1 MQGRKRQVMI
11 DSLRRLIRRS
21 ARGHIHNML
30 VKGQLRAVDIFDLFN
45 HLSNSERGFVFSIL
59 VNREKELAAEVLS
72 ETPPTIGVELLDAFE
87 DPQIAHLL
95 QELEPDDATEYIAAM
110 PEETAARILE
120 LMRDEDAQDV
130 QELLQYDEETAGR
143 IMTTEFFALDEDTLV
158 KDAISSLRDAA
169 ETEMVFYL
177 YVVDDRN
184 HLIGVCSLRQLLL
197 SNPERPLKQ
206 FMQTDLISATTDT
219 DQEEVARIVSRYD
232 LLAIPVTDENNRLVG
247 VITIDDV
254 VDVIKEEATE
264 DFYKMAG
271 TSDEEILTKSVFK
284 SARIR
289 LPWLLASFFGG
300 IVATMILRQFEGTL
314 TSLVILTYF
323 LPIIMGMGGNI
334 GNQSSTIIVRGLA
347 TGRVELNMLGK
358 VAAKEIRIAV
368 VLGLSY
374 GLLLAVIAYFMG
386 LRDPMLGN
394 PMVFGAVVGL
404 ALSASMIIAGT
415 IGSIVPMTLQKVNVD
430 PAVAATPFVATA
442 VDILGVLCYLGMA
455 RYLLPLAIPI
465 TGS

>member
-1 MQGRKRQVMI
+1 
-11 DSLRRLIRRS
+11 
-21 ARGHIHNML
+21 
-30 VKGQLRAVDIFDLFN
+30 
-45 HLSNSERGFVFSIL
+45 
-59 VNREKELAAEVLS
+59 
-72 ETPPTIGVELLDAFE
+72 
-87 DPQIAHLL
+87 
-95 QELEPDDATEYIAAM
+95 M
-110 PEETAARILE
+110 PRTSRTCCST
-120 LMRDEDAQDV
+120 
-130 QELLQYDEETAGR
+130 DEETAGR

-169 ETEMVFYL
+169 ETEMIFYL

-197 SNPERPLKQ
+197 SNPELPLKQ

-219 DQEEVARIVSRYD
+219 DQEEVARIVSRYN

-247 VITIDDV
+247 VVTIDDV

-300 IVATMILRQFEGTL
+300 IVATAILSRFEGTL
-314 TSLVILTYF
+314 SSFVMLTYF

-347 TGRVELNMLGK
+347 TGRIELSMLGR
-358 VAAKEIRIAV
+358 VAVKEIRIAV

-374 GLLLAVIAYFMG
+374 GLLLGVIAYSLG
-386 LRDPMLGN
+386 LLQEPSLSSPLLFGL
-394 PMVFGAVVGL
+394 MVGI

-415 IGSIVPMTLQKVNVD
+415 IGSIVPMTLQKAGID

-455 RYLLPLAIPI
+455 YYLVPLVVPLA
-465 TGS
+465 G

>member
-1 MQGRKRQVMI
+1 MQGRKLQVMI

-30 VKGQLRAVDIFDLFN
+30 VKGQMRAVDIVDLFN
-45 HLSNSERGFVFSIL
+45 HLSTAEKNYVFSL
-59 VNREKELAAEVLS
+59 LAELEKPLAAEVLS
-72 ETPPTIGVELLDAFE
+72 EMPSTHGVELLSQFKDE
-87 DPQIAHLL
+87 HIAGLL
-95 QELEPDDATEYIAAM
+95 QELSPDDATEYIAAM
-110 PEETAARILE
+110 PVEQADRMLE
-120 LMRDEDAQDV
+120 LMRDEEARDV
-130 QELLQYDEETAGR
+130 QDLLQYDEETAGR

-177 YVVDDRN
+177 YVVDDRS
-184 HLIGVCSLRQLLL
+184 HLIGVCSLRQMLL
-197 SNPERPLKQ
+197 SNPELPLKQ

-219 DQEEVARIVSRYD
+219 DQEEVARVVSRYN

-271 TSDEEILTKSVFK
+271 TSDEEILTKSVVK

-300 IVATMILRQFEGTL
+300 IMATVILSSFEGTL
-314 TSLVILTYF
+314 SSFVMLTYF

-347 TGRVELNMLGK
+347 TGRIEISMLGK
-358 VAAKEIRIAV
+358 VAVKEIRIAV
-368 VLGLSY
+368 VLGLAY
-374 GLLLAVIAYFMG
+374 GLLLGVIAYALG
-386 LRDPMLGN
+386 LREPLLANPML
-394 PMVFGAVVGL
+394 FGAMVGV

-415 IGSIVPMTLQKVNVD
+415 IGSIIPMTLQRVNID

-442 VDILGVLCYLGMA
+442 VDVLGVLCYLGMA
-455 RYLLPLAIPI
+455 RYLLPLVVSFN
-465 TGS
+465 G

>member
-1 MQGRKRQVMI
+1 MQGRKQQVMI
-11 DSLRRLIRRS
+11 DSLRRLIRRT

-45 HLSNSERGFVFSIL
+45 QLNGSERLYVFTIL
-59 VNREKELAAEVLS
+59 VEREKELAAEVLA
-72 ETPPTIGVELLDAFE
+72 EMPPPVGVEMLSTFKDE
-87 DPQIAHLL
+87 QIAHLL

-110 PEETAARILE
+110 EEETASRILE
-120 LMRDEDAQDV
+120 LMRDEEARDV
-130 QELLQYDEETAGR
+130 QDLLQYDEETAGR
-143 IMTTEFFALDEDTLV
+143 IMTFEFLALDEDTLV

-169 ETEMVFYL
+169 ETELVFYL

-197 SNPERPLKQ
+197 SNPELPLKQ
-206 FMQTDLISATTDT
+206 FMQTDVISATTDT
-219 DQEEVARIVSRYD
+219 DQEEVARIVSRYN
-232 LLAIPVTDENNRLVG
+232 LLALPVTDENNRLMG

-300 IVATMILRQFEGTL
+300 IVATLILSRFEGTL
-314 TSLVILTYF
+314 SSFVMLTYF
-323 LPIIMGMGGNI
+323 IPIIMGMGGNI

-347 TGRVELNMLGK
+347 TGRIEISMLGR
-358 VAAKEIRIAV
+358 VVLKEIRIAV
-368 VLGLSY
+368 VLGMAY
-374 GLLLAVIAYFMG
+374 GLLLGIITFVIG
-386 LRDPMLGN
+386 LRDPMVASPILFGG
-394 PMVFGAVVGL
+394 MVGI
-404 ALSASMIIAGT
+404 ALSFSMIIAGT
-415 IGSIVPMTLQKVNVD
+415 IGSFVPMTLQRVGVD

-455 RYLLPLAIPI
+455 RYLLPLVVPL
-465 TGS
+465 GN

>member
-1 MQGRKRQVMI
+1 MQGRKLEVMI

-21 ARGHIHNML
+21 AHGHIHNML
-30 VKGQLRAVDIFDLFN
+30 VKGQWRAVDIFDLFN
-45 HLSNSERGFVFSIL
+45 HLSMSEKNTVFTIL
-59 VNREKELAAEVLS
+59 VERDKLLAAEVLS
-72 ETPPTIGVELLDAFE
+72 EMPPPVGVELLSTFKDE
-87 DPQIAHLL
+87 QIAGLL
-95 QELEPDDATEYIAAM
+95 QELSPDDATEYIAAM
-110 PEETAARILE
+110 PGESAARMLE
-120 LMRDEDAQDV
+120 LMRDEEAREVQD
-130 QELLQYDEETAGR
+130 LLQYDEETAGR

-177 YVVDDRN
+177 YVVDDRS

-197 SNPERPLKQ
+197 SKPELPLKQ
-206 FMQTDLISATTDT
+206 FMQTDVISATTDT
-219 DQEEVARIVSRYD
+219 DQEEVARVVSRYN

-247 VITIDDV
+247 VVTIDDV

-300 IVATMILRQFEGTL
+300 IVATVILSRFEGIL
-314 TSLVILTYF
+314 SSFVMLTYF

-347 TGRVELNMLGK
+347 TGRIDVSMLGR
-358 VAAKEIRIAV
+358 VASKEIRIAV

-374 GLLLAVIAYFMG
+374 GLLLGVIAFFLG
-386 LRDPMLGN
+386 LREPLLSSPML
-394 PMVFGAVVGL
+394 FGAMVGI

-415 IGSIVPMTLQKVNVD
+415 IGSIIPMTLQKAGID
-430 PAVAATPFVATA
+430 PAVATVPFVATS

-455 RYLLPLAIPI
+455 HFLLPVVLSII
-465 TGS
+465 S

>member
-1 MQGRKRQVMI
+1 MQGRKLEVMI
-11 DSLRRLIRRS
+11 DSLRRLIRRQ

-30 VKGQLRAVDIFDLFN
+30 VKGQMRAVDIFDLFN
-45 HLSNSERGFVFSIL
+45 HLNTSEKNFVFTLL
-59 VNREKELAAEVLS
+59 VERDKELAAEVLS
-72 ETPPTIGVELLDAFE
+72 EMPPPIGVELLSSFKDEQTAG
-87 DPQIAHLL
+87 LL
-95 QELEPDDATEYIAAM
+95 QELEPDDATEYIASM
-110 PEETAARILE
+110 EEETAARILE
-120 LMRDEDAQDV
+120 LMRDEEAQDV
-130 QELLQYDEETAGR
+130 QDLLQYDEETAGR

-197 SNPERPLKQ
+197 SNPELPLKQ

-219 DQEEVARIVSRYD
+219 DQEEVARIVSRYN

-247 VITIDDV
+247 VVTIDDV

-300 IVATMILRQFEGTL
+300 IVATVILSRFEGTL
-314 TSLVILTYF
+314 SSFVMLTYF
-323 LPIIMGMGGNI
+323 IPIIMGMGGNI

-347 TGRVELNMLGK
+347 TGRIELSMLGR
-358 VAAKEIRIAV
+358 VAIKEIRIAV

-374 GLLLAVIAYFMG
+374 GLLLGGIAFALG
-386 LRDPMLGN
+386 LRE
-394 PMVFGAVVGL
+394 PMVASPILFGAMVGS
-404 ALSASMIIAGT
+404 ALSASMILAGT
-415 IGSIVPMTLQKVNVD
+415 IGSIIPMTLQKVNID

-442 VDILGVLCYLGMA
+442 VDILGVLFYLGMA
-455 RYLLPLAIPI
+455 RFLLPLVVPLA
-465 TGS
+465 S

>member
-11 DSLRRLIRRS
+11 DSLRRLIRRG
-21 ARGHIHNML
+21 ARGHIHNLL

-45 HLSNSERGFVFSIL
+45 QLAASERRFVFTIL
-59 VNREKELAAEVLS
+59 VERDKELAAEVLS
-72 ETPPTIGVELLDAFE
+72 EMPPTVGVELLSTFTDV
-87 DPQIAHLL
+87 QIAHLL
-95 QELEPDDATEYIAAM
+95 QELSPDDATEYIAEM
-110 PEETAARILE
+110 PEETRARILE
-120 LMRDEDAQDV
+120 LMRDEEARDV
-130 QELLQYDEETAGR
+130 QDLLQHDEETAGR

-177 YVVDDRN
+177 YVVDHRN

-197 SNPERPLKQ
+197 SNPELPLKQ

-232 LLAIPVTDENNRLVG
+232 LLAIPVTDENNRLMG

-300 IVATMILRQFEGTL
+300 IVATMILSTFEGTL
-314 TSLVILTYF
+314 SSLVILTYF
-323 LPIIMGMGGNI
+323 IPIIMGMGGNI

-347 TGRVELNMLGK
+347 TGRVELSMVGK
-358 VAAKEIRIAV
+358 VAFKEIRIAV

-374 GLLLAVIAYFMG
+374 GLLLGVIAYF
-386 LRDPMLGN
+386 LGMKE
-394 PMVFGAVVGL
+394 PLLASPLLFGIVVGV

-415 IGSIVPMTLQKVNVD
+415 IGSIVPMSLQKMNVD

-455 RYLLPLAIPI
+455 RYLLPMVL
-465 TGS
+465 TLNG

>member
-1 MQGRKRQVMI
+1 MQGRKLEVMV

-21 ARGHIHNML
+21 AHGHIHNML
-30 VKGQLRAVDIFDLFN
+30 VKGQWRAVDIFDLFN
-45 HLSNSERGFVFSIL
+45 HLSTSEKNTVFTIL
-59 VNREKELAAEVLS
+59 MEREKLLAAEVLS
-72 ETPPTIGVELLDAFE
+72 EMPPPIGVELLSTFKDE
-87 DPQIAHLL
+87 QIAGLL
-95 QELEPDDATEYIAAM
+95 QELSPDDATEYIAAM
-110 PEETAARILE
+110 PGESASRMLE
-120 LMRDEDAQDV
+120 LMRDEEAQDV
-130 QELLQYDEETAGR
+130 QDLLQYDEETAGR

-197 SNPERPLKQ
+197 CKPELPLKQ
-206 FMQTDLISATTDT
+206 FMQTDVISATTDT
-219 DQEEVARIVSRYD
+219 DQEEVARIVSRYN
-232 LLAIPVTDENNRLVG
+232 LLAIPVTDENNRLMG
-247 VITIDDV
+247 VVTIDDV

-271 TSDEEILTKSVFK
+271 TSDEEILTKSVIK

-300 IVATMILRQFEGTL
+300 IVATVILSQFEGTL
-314 TSLVILTYF
+314 SRFVMLTYF
-323 LPIIMGMGGNI
+323 IPIIMGMGGNI

-347 TGRVELNMLGK
+347 TGRIELSMLGR

-368 VLGLSY
+368 VLGLAY
-374 GLLLAVIAYFMG
+374 GLLLGVIAFILG
-386 LRDPMLGN
+386 LRE
-394 PMVFGAVVGL
+394 PMVASPILFGAIVGV
-404 ALSASMIIAGT
+404 ALSASMILAGT
-415 IGSIVPMTLQKVNVD
+415 IGSIIPMTLQKANID

-442 VDILGVLCYLGMA
+442 VDILGVLFYLGMA
-455 RYLLPLAIPI
+455 RYLLPLVVPL
-465 TGS
+465 S